1 MADPLTLLS
10 LAATAKSV
18 GDQIVPQIDDRL
30 GGGWWANAAQRV
42 VGGPAG
48 HLFGWYDDADEEETE
63 LIEALKRGEV
73 DPQYRAYLRRQL
85 GGQYDA
91 LREQLGQ
98 QFANRGTADS
108 TFATRAQ
115 AQTYTAQ
122 NQAFA
127 NALASGSQDRMRLG
141 YDIEANR
148 NAQNQQSGQATAGT
162 LFNIMDYNLRRQGL
176 EMERN
181 RITPN
186 PASPIPSA
194 APAGGSPASAGG
206 SPPSSLNPGG
216 RGYPTWMN
224 KSSLR
229 TGSTNLAATGR
240 SGFGQMRKPGAAP
253 VRLGL

>member
-10 LAATAKSV
+10 LGATAKSV
-18 GDQIVPQIDDRL
+18 GDQFVPGLDKRI
-30 GGGWWANAAQRV
+30 GGGKWGEVAQRII
-42 VGGPAG
+42 GGPAG
-48 HLFGWYDDADEEETE
+48 YLFGWYDDADEEETE

-73 DPQYRAYLRRQL
+73 DPEYRAMLRRQL

-115 AQTYTAQ
+115 AGTYTAQ
-122 NQAFA
+122 NQALA
-127 NALASGSQDRMRLG
+127 NALASGSMDRMRLG

-148 NAQNQQSGQATAGT
+148 NAQNQASGQAASGT
-162 LFNIMDYNLRRQGL
+162 LFNIMEYNLRRQGL

-181 RITPN
+181 RITPTT
-186 PASPIPSA
+186 ASPIPSA
-194 APAGGSPASAGG
+194 APGGGSQP
-206 SPPSSLNPGG
+206 SLNPGG
-216 RGYPTWMN
+216 SKYPTSTRPAMMD

-240 SGFGQMRKPGAAP
+240 SGFGQMRKQTGAAP